1 MFIIGLVIGIIFTAL
16 LRLTDGCRKIRKN
29 SSTSDGCTEIRKDLS
44 TSKIKQPLTGNYKGL
59 PEVEWYGKLPAKVD
73 DYVRPRYVYENLVE
87 SEKLD
92 FSQGHIIGYRISP
105 TLVIHS
111 MVGIGGYRPMDTA
124 KFAEYYKGQMLS
136 YPEAQI
142 LLSCWDAVDNM
153 RKKAGDTP
161 LPIGPFWI
169 WTGCYNQLFSPSLHH
184 LHGTE
189 PSSTANIIMKR

>member
-1 MFIIGLVIGIIFTAL
+1 MTMFIIGLVVGIIVTAL
-16 LRLTDGCRKIRKN
+16 FIFATSKAQTTSSDGCREIKKN
-29 SSTSDGCTEIRKDLS
+29 PS
-44 TSKIKQPLTGNYKGL
+44 TSKIKQPLTDNYKGL
-59 PEVEWYGKLPAKVD
+59 PEVEWNGKLPAKVD

-111 MVGIGGYRPMDTA
+111 MVGIGGYGHMDIA

-142 LLSCWDAVDNM
+142 LLSCWDTVDNM

-161 LPIGPFWI
+161 LPFGPFWI
-169 WTGCYNQLFSPSLHH
+169 YTGCYNQLFSPSLHH

>member
-1 MFIIGLVIGIIFTAL
+1 MTMFIIGLVVGIIVTAL
-16 LRLTDGCRKIRKN
+16 FIFATSKAQTTSSDGCRKIRKN
-29 SSTSDGCTEIRKDLS
+29 PS
-44 TSKIKQPLTGNYKGL
+44 TSKIKPPLTSNYKGL
-59 PEVEWYGKLPAKVD
+59 PEVEWNGKLPAKVD

-111 MVGIGGYRPMDTA
+111 MVGIGGYRHMDIA

-161 LPIGPFWI
+161 LPFGPFWI
-169 WTGCYNQLFSPSLHH
+169 YAGYYNQIFSPNLHH

>member
-1 MFIIGLVIGIIFTAL
+1 MTMFIIGLAVGIIVTAL
-16 LRLTDGCRKIRKN
+16 FIFATSKAQTTSSDGCRKIRKN
-29 SSTSDGCTEIRKDLS
+29 PS
-44 TSKIKQPLTGNYKGL
+44 TSKIKQPLTDNYKGL
-59 PEVEWYGKLPAKVD
+59 PEVEWNGKLPAKVD

-111 MVGIGGYRPMDTA
+111 MVGIGGYGHMDIA

-142 LLSCWDAVDNM
+142 LLSCWDTVDNM

-161 LPIGPFWI
+161 LPFGPFWI
-169 WTGCYNQLFSPSLHH
+169 YTGCYNQLFSPSLRH

>member
-1 MFIIGLVIGIIFTAL
+1 MTMFIIGLVVGIIITAL
-16 LRLTDGCRKIRKN
+16 FIFATSKAQITSSDGCREIKKN
-29 SSTSDGCTEIRKDLS
+29 PS
-44 TSKIKQPLTGNYKGL
+44 TSKIKPPLNSNYKGL
-59 PEVEWYGKLPAKVD
+59 PEVEWNGKLPAKVD

-92 FSQGHIIGYRISP
+92 FYQGHIIGYRISP

-111 MVGIGGYRPMDTA
+111 MVGIGGYRHMDIA
-124 KFAEYYKGQMLS
+124 KFAEYYEGQMLS

-142 LLSCWDAVDNM
+142 LLSCWDTVDNM

-161 LPIGPFWI
+161 LPFGPFWI
-169 WTGCYNQLFSPSLHH
+169 YTGCYNQLFSPSLHH

>member
-1 MFIIGLVIGIIFTAL
+1 MTMFIIGLVVGIIVTAL
-16 LRLTDGCRKIRKN
+16 FIFATSKAQITASDGCREIKKN
-29 SSTSDGCTEIRKDLS
+29 PS
-44 TSKIKQPLTGNYKGL
+44 TSKIKPPLTSNYKGL
-59 PEVEWYGKLPAKVD
+59 PEVEWNGKLPAKVD

-111 MVGIGGYRPMDTA
+111 MIGKNYESTGIADFIG
-124 KFAEYYKGQMLS
+124 YYKGHLLS

-142 LLSCWDAVDNM
+142 LLSCWDTVDNM
-153 RKKAGDTP
+153 RKKAGDAP

-169 WTGCYNQLFSPSLHH
+169 WTGLYNQLVSPHQPYLHITQP
-184 LHGTE
+184 LR
-189 PSSTANIIMKR
+189 TAGIVMKR